1 VITPAGRAADPV
13 AGVVLA
19 AGAGRRFGG
28 PKALVVLDGE
38 RLVDR
43 AVRLLQSGRCDPV
56 IVVSGAVPL
65 VVAEATVVENA
76 DWRTGMGSS
85 LRRGLAAVP
94 RGCEAA
100 VIALVDQPYIGPESV
115 RRLISAYQAG
125 ATAAVVTYGGRR
137 RNPVLLARRT
147 WEEVCALAYGDVGA
161 RRYLEAH
168 RGDVVEVP
176 GDGTGDP
183 RDIDTPAD
191 LPRRSGTLGAGDR

>member
-1 VITPAGRAADPV
+1 VTQPPAPAGQSAHPV

-19 AGAGRRFGG
+19 AGAGQRFGG
-28 PKALVVLDGE
+28 PKALIELEGE

-43 AVRLLQSGRCDPV
+43 AVRLLHSGGCDPIV
-56 IVVSGAVPL
+56 VVSGAVSL
-65 VVAEATVVENA
+65 VVDRALVVENS
-76 DWRTGMGSS
+76 DWQTGMGSS

-94 RGCEAA
+94 QQCAAA
-100 VIALVDQPYIGPESV
+100 VIALVDQPYVGSEAV
-115 RRLISAYQAG
+115 RRLISAHQAG

-137 RNPVLLARRT
+137 RNPVLLARST
-147 WEEVCALAYGDVGA
+147 WEDVCALAYGDVGA

-191 LPRRSGTLGAGDR
+191 LPRR

>member
-1 VITPAGRAADPV
+1 
-13 AGVVLA
+13 VVLA
-19 AGAGRRFGG
+19 AGAGQRFGG
-28 PKALVVLDGE
+28 PKALIELEGE

-43 AVRLLQSGRCDPV
+43 AVRLLHSGGCDPIV
-56 IVVSGAVPL
+56 VVSGAVSL
-65 VVAEATVVENA
+65 VVDGALVVENS
-76 DWRTGMGSS
+76 DWQTGMGSS

-94 RGCEAA
+94 QQCAAA
-100 VIALVDQPYIGPESV
+100 VIALVDQPYVGSEAV
-115 RRLISAYQAG
+115 RRLISAHQAG

-137 RNPVLLARRT
+137 RNPVLLARSI
-147 WEEVCALAYGDVGA
+147 WDDVCALAYGDVGA

-191 LPRRSGTLGAGDR
+191 LPRR

>member
-1 VITPAGRAADPV
+1 VTQPPTAVGRSAHPV

-19 AGAGRRFGG
+19 AGAGRRFGR
-28 PKALVVLDGE
+28 PKALVELDGE

-43 AVRLLQSGRCDPV
+43 AVRLLQTGGCDPV
-56 IVVSGAVPL
+56 VVVSGAVSL
-65 VVAEATVVENA
+65 VVDDALVVENA
-76 DWRTGMGSS
+76 DWQTGMGSS

-94 RGCEAA
+94 EACEAA
-100 VIALVDQPYIGPESV
+100 VIALVDQPYVGSEAV
-115 RRLISAYQAG
+115 RRLISANQAG
-125 ATAAVVTYGGRR
+125 ATAAVVTYSGRW
-137 RNPVLLARRT
+137 RNPVLLARST
-147 WEEVCALAYGDVGA
+147 WEDVRALAYGDVGA

-191 LPRRSGTLGAGDR
+191 LPRA

>member
-1 VITPAGRAADPV
+1 M
-13 AGVVLA
+13 LA

-28 PKALVVLDGE
+28 PKALVELNGE

-43 AVRLLQSGRCDPV
+43 AVRLLQTGGCEPV
-56 IVVSGAVPL
+56 VVVSGAVSL
-65 VVAEATVVENA
+65 VVDGALVVENS

-85 LRRGLAAVP
+85 LRRGLAGVP
-94 RGCEAA
+94 QGCEAA
-100 VIALVDQPYIGPESV
+100 VIALVDQPYIGSEAV
-115 RRLISAYQAG
+115 RRLISAYEAG

-137 RNPVLLARRT
+137 RNPVLLARST
-147 WEEVCALAYGDVGA
+147 WADVCAFAYGDVGA

-168 RGDVVEVP
+168 RDDVVEVP

-191 LPRRSGTLGAGDR
+191 LPGA